1 MKLFLVS
8 LLAAVC
14 LSAAHAE
21 DAQTVTIPL
30 SDMWAYRD
38 PAMQHIT
45 SLDPPVNEH
54 PLCEEIRHAIN
65 PAHLQEKPKTAF
77 VVTGGPSEALINAHD
92 VIVNRNAMQSEF
104 TAGEPL
110 TLIFMSY
117 SGFHM
122 SLKPVEMR
130 AGKDNVNEIEVN
142 YFVRVSGRGDTEDYF
157 ALIPLGKPSAG
168 VYRVVVQQVPGTSD
182 TRPNGPEPIIPRA
195 VVSPGFTFT
204 VK

>member
-38 PAMQHIT
+38 PAIR
-45 SLDPPVNEH
+45 SIASIDPPADDC
-54 PLCEEIRHAIN
+54 PLSQEIGKTLN
-65 PAHLQEKPKTAF
+65 PASMQDRPKTVF
-77 VVTGGPSEALINAHD
+77 VVTGSPSEALIKAHD
-92 VIVNRNAMQSEF
+92 VIVNKKPMQSEIV
-104 TAGEPL
+104 TDEQL
-110 TLIFMSY
+110 TLVFMSY
-117 SGFHM
+117 TIFHI
-122 SLKPVEMR
+122 SLKPVELR
-130 AGKDNVNEIEVN
+130 KGDVNEITVS
-142 YFVRVSGRGDTEDYF
+142 YFVKMSGRGDGQDYF
-157 ALIPLGKPSAG
+157 ALIPLGKLSAG
-168 VYRVVVQQVPGTSD
+168 LYRVAIEQVPGTSD